1 MSLNSVSLDQLTE
14 ANLQALVENGVPE
27 SRDLEFK
34 RDAVGRDDA
43 AKKEFLKDV
52 SALANT
58 AGGDLIIGLEED
70 DGVAIALRGVTV
82 APADEEV
89 RRLESMLQDSL
100 EPRLIGTR
108 MRAIP
113 LTAGGY
119 VLVIRVQKSWNAP
132 HRVVYQ
138 RTNRFYGRN
147 AGGVYELGVEQLRA
161 AFLGASEVERSL
173 GEFRLERLARFRSGV
188 GPKLSGLGH
197 LVVHFAPLQAPAGG
211 IDLRVAADPNTG
223 VKPMVPTGWDQL
235 PNFDGIFLPAGR
247 PDEDGRRFW
256 MAQIFRDGRLEVG
269 RGGMT
274 FSRAQAEPRLLSY
287 ADSVKELIESVP
299 QYCRAL
305 NRAGASSP
313 FLGMVS
319 LLDVGGSV
327 MRDDQRLRLSYDP
340 LDRDD
345 LLFDPF
351 LIEDL
356 TFNDG
361 WQRVLR
367 PMLDAWWNAYGWPRC
382 FHLFDDQGNWTG
394 YPRTW

>member
-1 MSLNSVSLDQLTE
+1 MSTNSMSLDELTE
-14 ANLQALVENGVPE
+14 AHLQALVENGVPE
-27 SRDLEFK
+27 GRDLEFK
-34 RDAVGRDDA
+34 RDAVGRDDS

-58 AGGDLIIGLEED
+58 AGGDLIIGVEET
-70 DGVAIALRGVTV
+70 DGVATALRGVTA
-82 APADEEV
+82 APADEEM

-108 MRAIP
+108 IRALP

-119 VLVIRVQKSWNAP
+119 ALVIRVQKSWNAP

-161 AFLGASEVERSL
+161 AFLGASEIERRL
-173 GEFRLERLARFRSGV
+173 GEFRLERLARFKSGT
-188 GPKLSGLGH
+188 GPKLSGQGQ
-197 LVVHFAPLQAPAGG
+197 LVVHIAPLQPPAGG

-223 VKPMVPTGWDQL
+223 VKPMMPVGWDQI
-235 PNFDGIFLPAGR
+235 PNFDGICLPAGR
-247 PDEDGRRFW
+247 VDEDGRRFW

-269 RGGMT
+269 RGRMT
-274 FSRAQAEPRLLSY
+274 FSRAQAQPQLLSY

-319 LLDVGGSV
+319 LLDVGGTV
-327 MRDDQRLRLSYDP
+327 MMDDQRLRLPYEP

-351 LIEDL
+351 LVEEI

-361 WQRVLR
+361 WQRMLR
-367 PMLDAWWNAYGWPRC
+367 PLLDAWWNAYGWPRC

-394 YPRTW
+394 YPRNW